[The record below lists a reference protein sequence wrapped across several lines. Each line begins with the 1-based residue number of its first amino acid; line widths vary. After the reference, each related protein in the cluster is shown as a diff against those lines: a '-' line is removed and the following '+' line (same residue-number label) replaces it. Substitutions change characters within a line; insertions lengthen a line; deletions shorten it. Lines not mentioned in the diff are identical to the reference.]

1 MNAVYD
7 YVAKFLAKYLD
18 KLKVK
23 SPVVFLFVQGNLATL
38 LSLFVNDSIN
48 IPSIPLLDQ
57 WAPWL
62 APDTLVIG
70 ILGALMILI
79 SPRTS
84 VLAHQ
89 AELDAKK
96 KEEIEE

>member
-1 MNAVYD
+1 MNSVYD

-23 SPVVFLFVQGNLATL
+23 SPVVYLFVQGNLATL
-38 LSLFVNDSIN
+38 LTMFTNDNIN

-57 WAPWL
+57 WVPWL

-70 ILGALMILI
+70 ILGALMILV

-84 VLAHQ
+84 FLTHQ
-89 AELDAKK
+89 AELDVKK
-96 KEEIEE
+96 KEEVEE